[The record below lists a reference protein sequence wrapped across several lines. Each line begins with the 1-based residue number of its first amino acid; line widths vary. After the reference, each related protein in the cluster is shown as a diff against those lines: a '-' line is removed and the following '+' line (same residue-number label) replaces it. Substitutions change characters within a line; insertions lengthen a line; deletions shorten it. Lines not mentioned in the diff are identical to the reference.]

1 MIISNFLISFNNRRM
16 QSPTTDFQRSHTV
29 KIVPR
34 RVFYEA
40 GNLVLTIQNEV
51 TLCVHDC
58 QN

>member
-1 MIISNFLISFNNRRM
+1 M
-16 QSPTTDFQRSHTV
+16 QSPTTDFQRSHTI
-29 KIVPR
+29 KIVSR

>member
-1 MIISNFLISFNNRRM
+1 M
-16 QSPTTDFQRSHTV
+16 QSPTTDFQRSRTV